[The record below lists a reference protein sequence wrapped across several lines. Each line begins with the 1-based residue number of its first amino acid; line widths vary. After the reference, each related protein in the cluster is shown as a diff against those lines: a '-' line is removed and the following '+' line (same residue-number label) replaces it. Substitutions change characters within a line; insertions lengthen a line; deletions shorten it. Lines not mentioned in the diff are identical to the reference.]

1 MVLEIRLAGGGGQNT
16 TSQDSQNKHSLKNPH
31 TTQTSKQKILLDF
44 GGGTGLLVRLLRDSG
59 IEAFWEDKYCQNLF
73 ARGFEWESGNP
84 RLRGLDS
91 VFTQEKLSKQAK
103 MPTPELATSFEVFEH
118 LPNPLEEIES
128 MLSCAPNLLFSTE
141 LLPSFIPKSSGQNA
155 WWYYGFAHGQHISFY
170 SRESLE
176 FIAKKRGL
184 YFYSYGDL
192 HLFTTKK
199 INPLAFKLVIK
210 LAGRGLF
217 LWVKKRLGSKTMS
230 DHLALLG

>member
-1 MVLEIRLAGGGGQNT
+1 MGGGQNT
-16 TSQDSQNKHSLKNPH
+16 TSQDSNKYSLKNPKNPH
-31 TTQTSKQKILLDF
+31 TTQISKQKILLDF

-73 ARGFEWESGNP
+73 ARGFEWGSGNP
-84 RLRGLDS
+84 RLLRLDS
-91 VFTQEKLSKQAK
+91 ALSQEKLSKQAK
-103 MPTPELATSFEVFEH
+103 IPTPELATSFEVFEH

-128 MLSCAPNLLFSTE
+128 MLSRAPNLLFSTE
-141 LLPSFIPKSSGQNA
+141 LLPSFIPESSGQNT

-170 SRESLE
+170 SYESLK

-184 YFYSYGDL
+184 YFYSFGGL
-192 HLFTTKK
+192 HLFSVKK
-199 INPLAFKLVIK
+199 INPLAFRLVIK
-210 LAGRGLF
+210 FAGKGLF